1 MYKKL
6 TDIDWDSWKPKEKA
20 TLLFIIKEGRILLI
34 HKKLGLGKGK
44 INGPGGRLE
53 PGETPLQAA
62 IREVEEEVLV
72 TPTGVQPV
80 GELRFQFCDGYSLH
94 GYIFTATDCVGEPG
108 ETDEALP
115 EWFALDRIPYDRMWA
130 DDCYWIPMMLEGKMF
145 SGRFIFD
152 DDEMLDYCVAN
163 MR

>member
-6 TDIDWDSWKPKEKA
+6 TDIDWETWQPKEKA
-20 TLLFIIKEGRILLI
+20 TLLFIIKDERILLI
-34 HKKLGLGKGK
+34 HKKRGLGKGK
-44 INGPGGRLE
+44 INAPGGRLDL
-53 PGETPLQAA
+53 GETPIQAA

-94 GYIFTATDCVGEPG
+94 GYIFTATDYTGTPG

-115 EWFALDRIPYDRMWA
+115 EWFSLDQIPYDKMWV
-130 DDCYWIPMMLEGKMF
+130 DDRHWIPLMLAGKTF

-152 DDEMLDYCVAN
+152 DDMMLDSEI
-163 MR
+163 MED